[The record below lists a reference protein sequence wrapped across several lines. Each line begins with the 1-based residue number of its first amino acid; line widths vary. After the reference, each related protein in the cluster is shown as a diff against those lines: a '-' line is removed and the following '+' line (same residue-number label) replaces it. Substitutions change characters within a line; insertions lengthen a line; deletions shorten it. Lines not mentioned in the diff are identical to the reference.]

1 MIKNKIVRD
10 TLLLTVM
17 QLFLDTSAL
26 MLNVFITKRLGTSAT
41 GVLSLTGTF
50 LGLAGIISNGNAF
63 LCTSRLIS
71 EELGKPD
78 SDPNRILAHGIK
90 LCIMLSIG
98 TSVILLFFSEP
109 ICDRFFGEP
118 EMLREV
124 RLMPV
129 ALISGAIA
137 CCFKGYF
144 NACRRSVTPAVCDI
158 LEFCVKSGTI
168 VTLTLSSHSLG
179 RGAVCGILI
188 SGIIAGNVF
197 SLLCLSVIFAITHRK
212 FSGRATLSFRQY
224 VSLALPIMAGGLL
237 TSVLG
242 SANDALIPICLRQHG
257 STVDASLSLFGIF
270 EAIVL
275 PTIFFPSVVL
285 CSMSGIVVS
294 ESARAVGAGN
304 RERIHSFTSRLI
316 RLTLTYSI
324 FISAVL
330 MRFGRPLGELLGG
343 GRAAGDMISFIAPV
357 VPFIYMEIILEA
369 LIKGMGLQAFSS
381 LNYLAEYV
389 IRISVVLIFVSR
401 IGFYGI
407 ALSYYASNIF
417 GNCMRLAKILRTAG
431 IRFRPLR
438 LIGVPVVYAFMTGC
452 AAELIMRPFS
462 PRGADIPYMLTFALI
477 WAVGYSIIFVIV
489 SEMRAEKSHS
499 RLIFVNNNQ

>member
-1 MIKNKIVRD
+1 MIRSKIARD

-71 EELGKPD
+71 EELGKPH
-78 SDPNRILAHGIK
+78 SDPNRILAHGVK
-90 LCIMLSIG
+90 LCLMLSVG
-98 TSVILLFFSEP
+98 TSAVLLIFSEP
-109 ICDRFFGEP
+109 VCDRFFTEP
-118 EMLREV
+118 EMLHEV

-158 LEFCVKSGTI
+158 LEFCVRASTI
-168 VTLTLSSHSLG
+168 IVLTHSSHSHG

-197 SLLCLSVIFAITHRK
+197 SLLCLSVIFFLTHNRSDGK
-212 FSGRATLSFRQY
+212 ASLTFGQY
-224 VSLALPIMAGGLL
+224 VSLALPIMGGGLL

-242 SANDALIPICLRQHG
+242 SANDALIPICLRQSG

-316 RLTLTYSI
+316 SLTLTYSI
-324 FISAVL
+324 FVSAVL

-343 GRAAGDMISFIAPV
+343 GSKAGDMISFIAPV

-389 IRISVVLIFVSR
+389 IRISVVLIFVPR

-407 ALSYYASNIF
+407 AMSYYASNIF

-452 AAELIMRPFS
+452 AAELIMRPFACS
-462 PRGADIPYMLTFALI
+462 RADIPYMLTFALI
-477 WAVGYSIIFVIV
+477 WSVGYGVVFVIF
-489 SEMRAEKSHS
+489 SEIKAEKRRS
-499 RLIFVNNNQ
+499 RLIFVNNSQ

>member
-1 MIKNKIVRD
+1 MIKNKIARD
-10 TLLLTVM
+10 TLLLTLM

-26 MLNVFITKRLGTSAT
+26 MLNVFIAKRLGTSAT

-50 LGLAGIISNGNAF
+50 LGLAGMISNGNAF

-90 LCIMLSIG
+90 LCIMLSVG
-98 TSVILLFFSEP
+98 TSAVLLIFSEP
-109 ICDRFFGEP
+109 ICDRFFHEP
-118 EMLREV
+118 QMLREL
-124 RLMPV
+124 RLMPL

-144 NACRRSVTPAVCDI
+144 NACRRSVTPAICDI
-158 LEFCVKSGTI
+158 LEFCIKSGII
-168 VTLTLSSHSLG
+168 VILTLSAHNCG

-197 SLLCLSVIFAITHRK
+197 SVLCLSLIFALTHRK
-212 FSGRATLSFRQY
+212 FSGRATLTFGQY
-224 VSLALPIMAGGLL
+224 ASLAFPIMGGGLL

-242 SANDALIPICLRQHG
+242 SANDALIPVCLRQYG
-257 STVDASLSLFGIF
+257 STVDDSLSLFGIF
-270 EAIVL
+270 EAIVI

-316 RLTLTYSI
+316 QLTLTYSI
-324 FISAVL
+324 FISAL
-330 MRFGRPLGELLGG
+330 LIRFGRPLGTLLGG
-343 GRAAGDMISFIAPV
+343 GREAGGMITFIAPV

-369 LIKGMGLQAFSS
+369 LIKGMGMQAFSS

-431 IRFRPLR
+431 IRFRPFR
-438 LIGVPVVYAFMTGC
+438 LIAVPVVYAFMTGC
-452 AAELIMRPFS
+452 AAELLMRPFS
-462 PRGADIPYMLTFALI
+462 RSGANIPYMLTFAFI
-477 WAVGYSIIFVIV
+477 WAAAYGIVFMIF
-489 SEMRAEKSHS
+489 SEMRTDRRSQA
-499 RLIFVNNNQ
+499 LVFVNNDQ